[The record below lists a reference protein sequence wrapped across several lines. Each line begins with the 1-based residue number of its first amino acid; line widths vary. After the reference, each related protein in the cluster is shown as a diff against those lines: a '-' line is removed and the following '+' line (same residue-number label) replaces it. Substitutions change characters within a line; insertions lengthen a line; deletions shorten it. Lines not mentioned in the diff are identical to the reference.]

1 MTMDLTI
8 DSLANLMIRQ
18 YDEDASFEAAE
29 RFRVLR
35 DCNDGQSSRTWLL
48 ISRRID
54 LIAPPQPK
62 SDPNPWPANIGL
74 APSTQGGETPNS
86 DLGEELIEDAEL
98 VT

>member
-1 MTMDLTI
+1 MTIDMTI
-8 DSLANLMIRQ
+8 DSLANLMIEQ
-18 YDEDASFEAAE
+18 YGEDASFTAAE
-29 RFRVLR
+29 RSRVLK

-62 SDPNPWPANIGL
+62 SDSSLWPANIGL
-74 APSTQGGETPNS
+74 APSPPGGEQLNS
-86 DLGEELIEDAEL
+86 NRSEELVEDAEL

>member
-1 MTMDLTI
+1 MTMDITI
-8 DSLANLMIRQ
+8 DSLANLMIKQ
-18 YDEDASFEAAE
+18 YGEDASFTAAE
-29 RFRVLR
+29 RSRVLR

-62 SDPNPWPANIGL
+62 ADTSLWPAKIGL
-74 APSTQGGETPNS
+74 APPTSGGETPNS
-86 DLGEELIEDAEL
+86 DLSEELVEDAEL